1 MFQTSHYVFVTLF
14 LEVFCKQRS
23 VSYSVVDIEA
33 PNYPLTVSYPDFSI
47 LQCGTLCT
55 EDSYCTEFLFN
66 KTNKQCNAVHCVN
79 KPGYSYQVLSPKN
92 DEVLR
97 FRKDLNWTYMGHYY
111 YHVEKNATWEVA
123 KLECQKLCSYLVEIN
138 SKEESDWLAASFLMK
153 DSCDSNIYLSC
164 NAWTGG
170 NDRSKEGGYLW
181 DHSNSL
187 ISFTNWSPKE
197 PTGRTTENCIQ
208 LRRDG
213 RWNDKGCDKLLYYIC
228 EKNEI

>member
-1 MFQTSHYVFVTLF
+1 MFQTSQYVFVTLF

-33 PNYPLTVSYPDFSI
+33 TNYPLTVSYPDFSI

-92 DEVLR
+92 DQLLR
-97 FRKDLNWTYMGHYY
+97 FRKDLNWKFMGHYY
-111 YHVEKNATWEVA
+111 YHVEKNATWEEA

-138 SKEESDWLAASFLMK
+138 SKEESDWLAAAFLM
-153 DSCDSNIYLSC
+153 N
-164 NAWTGG
+164 G
-170 NDRSKEGGYLW
+170 N
-181 DHSNSL
+181 
-187 ISFTNWSPKE
+187 
-197 PTGRTTENCIQ
+197 C
-208 LRRDG
+208 
-213 RWNDKGCDKLLYYIC
+213 YIFV
-228 EKNEI
+228 